1 MSTEPSR
8 HQAGAAHNTA
18 LMSLSPSAV
27 SGLSFGIISGVFSV
41 INILADSIGPGIV
54 GIHGDSP
61 YYFITSGEA
70 GGWLGSAP
78 PQQGGGVGGCEGFCV
93 TLFPQH
99 SLPWLLF
106 CSTPSGE

>member
-1 MSTEPSR
+1 M
-8 HQAGAAHNTA
+8 
-18 LMSLSPSAV
+18 

-70 GGWLGSAP
+70 GA
-78 PQQGGGVGGCEGFCV
+78 GGGRRA
-93 TLFPQH
+93 LF
-99 SLPWLLF
+99 F
-106 CSTPSGE
+106 CSFGAFSPKSSRTRHNFATGATQTPEGTPPDPQRLMKV

>member
-1 MSTEPSR
+1 VGTAHSTV
-8 HQAGAAHNTA
+8 TA
-18 LMSLSPSAV
+18 DVLVPSAV

-70 GGWLGSAP
+70 GGWLDIND
-78 PQQGGGVGGCEGFCV
+78 
-93 TLFPQH
+93 
-99 SLPWLLF
+99 
-106 CSTPSGE
+106 

>member
-1 MSTEPSR
+1 M
-8 HQAGAAHNTA
+8 
-18 LMSLSPSAV
+18 

-70 GGWLGSAP
+70 GA
-78 PQQGGGVGGCEGFCV
+78 GGGEQSS
-93 TLFPQH
+93 LF
-99 SLPWLLF
+99 LLF
-106 CSTPSGE
+106 WSVQPQKQSHEAQFCPREPPRDPQRLMKV

>member
-1 MSTEPSR
+1 M
-8 HQAGAAHNTA
+8 
-18 LMSLSPSAV
+18 

-70 GGWLGSAP
+70 GAGGGRALFFALLEHSAP
-78 PQQGGGVGGCEGFCV
+78 KAVARGTILPEGTPPGPPAVGEGVIFFPSPPQR
-93 TLFPQH
+93 
-99 SLPWLLF
+99 SSPWPWF
-106 CSTPSGE
+106 CSTPSGG